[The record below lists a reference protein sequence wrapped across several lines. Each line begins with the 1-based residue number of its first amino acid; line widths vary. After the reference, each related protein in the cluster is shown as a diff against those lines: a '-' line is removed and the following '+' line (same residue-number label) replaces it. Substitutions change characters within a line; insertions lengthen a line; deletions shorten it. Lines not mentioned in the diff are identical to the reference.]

1 MTAGPADLHIHTT
14 ASDGTLSVEE
24 VVLRSKA
31 KALRCIAI
39 TDHDTL
45 SPDLTQRV
53 ETLWGLEVIAGVEVK
68 ARFGDV
74 DGELLGYFV
83 DPSDRGL
90 RQLLQ
95 PLSASRDV
103 RMRRMV
109 ALCRQH
115 LSIDITEA
123 DVRAVAG
130 DGNVGRP
137 HLARVLV
144 DMGVV
149 ETLQQAFSKVIGR
162 GCPCY
167 AAIEKPTFSDA
178 TASLKAAGGVVSVAH
193 PCLMRVSDWSAFL
206 DELLAAGVQGLE
218 SVYVYDP
225 ASRDLSIDPRVL
237 AVEAQRR
244 GFLVTGGSDDHGPG
258 STRESLGTVRLP
270 YRHVEALK
278 RAAGLLE

>member
-1 MTAGPADLHIHTT
+1 MTGGTADLHIHTT
-14 ASDGTLSVEE
+14 ASDGTQSVDE

-31 KALRCIAI
+31 NALRCIAI

-45 SPDLTQRV
+45 SPDLMQRIRTVQGV
-53 ETLWGLEVIAGVEVK
+53 EIIAGVEVK

-83 DPSDRGL
+83 DPSHRGL
-90 RQLLQ
+90 RQLLE

-109 ALCRQH
+109 ELCRER
-115 LSIDITEA
+115 LGIEITEA
-123 DVRAVAG
+123 DVRSVAG
-130 DGNVGRP
+130 AGNVGRP

-149 ETLQQAFSKVIGR
+149 ETLQQAFSRWIGR

-167 AAIEKPTFSDA
+167 APIEKPTYVEA
-178 TASLKAAGGVVSVAH
+178 VESLRAAGGVVSVAH

-206 DELLAAGVQGLE
+206 DTILAAGVQGLE
-218 SVYVYDP
+218 TVYSYDP

-237 AVEAQRR
+237 AVEAERR

-278 RAAGLLE
+278 RTAGL